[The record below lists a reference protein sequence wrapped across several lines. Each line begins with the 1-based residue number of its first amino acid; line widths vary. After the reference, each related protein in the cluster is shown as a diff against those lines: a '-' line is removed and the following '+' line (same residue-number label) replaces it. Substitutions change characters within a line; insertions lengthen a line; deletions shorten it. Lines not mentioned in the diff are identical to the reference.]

1 MLCQKLIFIHP
12 FLSPRGD
19 KSIAIVTPK
28 KTANMPKKIKVFI
41 LLFFYNGV
49 DVAEVSAFLVI
60 I

>member
-1 MLCQKLIFIHP
+1 MLCQKLIFIHFCP
-12 FLSPRGD
+12 QGD